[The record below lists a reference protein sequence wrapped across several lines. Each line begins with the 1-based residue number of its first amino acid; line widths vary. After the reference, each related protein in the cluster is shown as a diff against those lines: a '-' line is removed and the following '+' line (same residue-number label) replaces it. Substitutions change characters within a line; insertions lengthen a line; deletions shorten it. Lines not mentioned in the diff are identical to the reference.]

1 MINPAFM
8 HHIPDNK
15 KEECYNSMLNDL
27 YYFYNSIKPTPEQHI
42 ILLDGNY
49 FNLSKDNLLLLNKAG
64 SAPHA
69 HSQQPTAI
77 H

>member
-1 MINPAFM
+1 MSNIMINPAFM

-27 YYFYNSIKPTPEQHI
+27 YYFYNNTKPTPEQHI

-49 FNLSKDNLLLLNKAG
+49 FNLSKDNLLLLNNDE
-64 SAPHA
+64 PRTERHN
-69 HSQQPTAI
+69 I
-77 H
+77 I